1 MSLLQHAL
9 DLFEYKSME
18 DVTVESL
25 KKTFKKQVVTSHPD
39 KGGSEADFD
48 MLLSTYLYLSETVN
62 RLSGGRNTLHD
73 VNAPDRIKE
82 ERANQLINEIFE
94 EFEQDRLNTLFN
106 NIELHVDTKYTR
118 VKLDNA
124 FHEQFEK
131 THTRDNGYGEWFK
144 MKDESTLENNENSLY
159 GSITIKPD
167 IVNENELNSAF
178 EATIVANKPTPTTLS
193 LQPDE
198 MAYYSGGMG
207 MTLIEENAGFTS
219 VHGMNPEYTDL
230 YTAYTSDNTVFD
242 KIQPIYTKVD
252 EKPKTVEEL
261 LQEREKVYEFY
272 KDEEL
277 EAITEYE
284 KKRFEA
290 DKKHKNNIHNYFN
303 SSVKVLKNTVE
314 DTVENKDDNGVKS
327 MVEDTVENTVEN
339 EVKSPLKDTV
349 EYVEEYGFCIM
360 IRK

>member
-18 DVTVESL
+18 DVTIESL

-106 NIELHVDTKYTR
+106 NIELQENVDTKYTR

-131 THTRDNGYGEWFK
+131 THMRDNGYGEWFK
-144 MKDESTLENNENSLY
+144 MKDESILENNENSLY
-159 GSITIKPD
+159 GSITIKPN

-219 VHGMNPEYTDL
+219 ASGMNPEYTDL

-284 KKRFEA
+284 RKRFEA

-314 DTVENKDDNGVKS
+314 DTVEN
-327 MVEDTVENTVEN
+327 TVENTV
-339 EVKSPLKDTV
+339 KPPLEDTV